1 MNFLNK
7 FKMKLILCLMLL
19 CGASSVFAGIGDF
32 FEGKSGVF
40 TLDPVYDGIIG
51 GGGLALTGGLF
62 IYDFFAPVHEFDG
75 VVLNKDEVNPFDR
88 WAMRPYSKLL
98 HITGTVTEVLSMAA
112 PLALIATDKSE
123 WGIWVVMYAESVLW
137 ANGLKEALKFSVQ
150 RERPYMYFEGAPL
163 DKIDD
168 GDYLKS
174 FPSGHTTM
182 AFNGAVFASYTF
194 SKYFPE
200 SKWKIPVIAGSLT
213 LATATAVQRILSG
226 NHFVTDVLTGAA
238 IGSLTGFMVPF
249 LHTLPKRENLE
260 VAVAPTGFYVQ
271 YRY

>member
-7 FKMKLILCLMLL
+7 IKIKAVVCLMLL
-19 CGASSVFAGIGDF
+19 CGASSTFAGIGDF

-40 TLDPVYDGIIG
+40 TLNPVYDGIIG

-62 IYDFFAPVHEFDG
+62 IYDFFAPVPEFDG
-75 VVLNKDEVNPFDR
+75 TVLNKDEVNPFDR
-88 WAMRPYSKLL
+88 WAMRPYSKPL

-123 WGIWVVMYAESVLW
+123 WGIWAVMYAESVLW

-150 RERPYMYFEGAPL
+150 RERPYMYFDGAPQ

-213 LATATAVQRILSG
+213 FATATAVQRILSG
-226 NHFVTDVLTGAA
+226 NHFVTDVLAGAA
-238 IGSLTGFMVPF
+238 IGVGCAFV
-249 LHTLPKRENLE
+249 N
-260 VAVAPTGFYVQ
+260 VYVNRWLNQ
-271 YRY
+271 LLFK